1 MLVDPARYVNLD
13 RWMLNRIMKLCFLVP
28 WRHLHSYIGVEIE
41 LVTTDLR
48 SGKENICIVFGAQ
61 VGQKSAAGK
70 STMAAVGL
78 ITEDTFASWGCN
90 QTSCASSNL
99 IYAPAFLHAP

>member
-1 MLVDPARYVNLD
+1 MLVDPAGYVSLD

-28 WRHLHSYIGVEIE
+28 WRHLHSYLGVEIE
-41 LVTTDLR
+41 LVTTYLR
-48 SGKENICIVFGAQ
+48 SGKGKICI
-61 VGQKSAAGK
+61 VGQKSPAGK
-70 STMAAVGL
+70 STMAAVEL

-90 QTSCASSNL
+90 QTACASSNL